1 MSSNPPLK
9 HEHLESLWVLIIDMQ
24 HLDKYLFRKLK
35 SQLEYVIGFRD
46 YLSMEYKLGTVPVKG
61 MIVSHHILITL
72 FMIN

>member
-1 MSSNPPLK
+1 M
-9 HEHLESLWVLIIDMQ
+9 H

-35 SQLEYVIGFRD
+35 SQFEYVIGFRD
-46 YLSMEYKLGTVPVKG
+46 YLSMEYKLGPVPVKG